1 MDEAKLPGVEALQ
14 FFGWPEQL
22 YVATT
27 FLAILVVVVVMKGK
41 LVNMSSFAKI
51 QQQLVFQAATRPNPE
66 QGRGRLPRRAY
77 NDMTASFRRARS
89 RCPQPVVSAAA
100 NCFRA
105 WALRVQ

>member
-1 MDEAKLPGVEALQ
+1 MPTSCSALSRKQLLLCTLPPPDLGVYCSGSVTESSSSVREKFGRRALRFSGEAKLPGVEALQ

-51 QQQLVFQAATRPNPE
+51 Q
-66 QGRGRLPRRAY
+66 
-77 NDMTASFRRARS
+77 
-89 RCPQPVVSAAA
+89 
-100 NCFRA
+100 
-105 WALRVQ
+105 

>member
-51 QQQLVFQAATRPNPE
+51 Q
-66 QGRGRLPRRAY
+66 
-77 NDMTASFRRARS
+77 
-89 RCPQPVVSAAA
+89 
-100 NCFRA
+100 
-105 WALRVQ
+105 